1 MVDIQYIL
9 CAAGDGVRFQELLPM
24 PKATIRL
31 NGKLLLEWAVE
42 SLPLHAGDTLIF
54 LTQKAHGLRVRM
66 EKIFLEKYPVV
77 NIQWVELE
85 ARTRGQLE
93 TAYLAKDLLDKNK
106 PIAIFNCDTYFQSKA
121 LLPAMF
127 DTSIEG
133 IIPCSEE
140 PGTHWSFC
148 QIDGAN
154 NVLDIR
160 EKERISPWATVGLYF
175 FRDTRKFLERTQEAL
190 TETHKEYFVAPLY
203 QKYIAAGEKIVI
215 TRANPFK
222 PMGTPEQIETYWKVS
237 PKALQQQNSP
247 KKTLVIDLDNTIT
260 IDDARPYSEKL
271 PNTAVIEKMRLYKEK
286 GYNIVIYT
294 ARRMRTFNNDEASI
308 VANIADVTLQWLR
321 KHNVPF
327 DGLKF
332 GKPYAEN
339 AFYVDDRCIRPNEFL
354 ELSEAAIFNLFDA
367 NSEDLCKMP

>member
-1 MVDIQYIL
+1 M
-9 CAAGDGVRFQELLPM
+9 
-24 PKATIRL
+24 
-31 NGKLLLEWAVE
+31 
-42 SLPLHAGDTLIF
+42 
-54 LTQKAHGLRVRM
+54 
-66 EKIFLEKYPVV
+66 
-77 NIQWVELE
+77 
-85 ARTRGQLE
+85 
-93 TAYLAKDLLDKNK
+93 
-106 PIAIFNCDTYFQSKA
+106 
-121 LLPAMF
+121 
-127 DTSIEG
+127 
-133 IIPCSEE
+133 
-140 PGTHWSFC
+140 
-148 QIDGAN
+148 
-154 NVLDIR
+154 
-160 EKERISPWATVGLYF
+160 
-175 FRDTRKFLERTQEAL
+175 
-190 TETHKEYFVAPLY
+190 
-203 QKYIAAGEKIVI
+203 
-215 TRANPFK
+215 
-222 PMGTPEQIETYWKVS
+222 
-237 PKALQQQNSP
+237 QQQNSP